1 MLLSKYFIKMRRRKY
16 YHFIFGEEYF
26 MRRLKQLVA
35 MMLVVCM
42 LITLCPSDVS
52 ARTSKAAVKSV
63 TVTNLVTNKLVLKK
77 GTKFQVKPRV
87 VVTGKI
93 SKKVT
98 YVSSNKKIVTVDNKG
113 VVKAVKSGKA
123 VVAVKSAANPRVMYK
138 FNVYVG
144 VPTKA
149 VKLSAKAVNM

>member
-1 MLLSKYFIKMRRRKY
+1 
-16 YHFIFGEEYF
+16 

-52 ARTSKAAVKSV
+52 AATSKAAVKSV

-98 YVSSNKKIVTVDNKG
+98 YVSSNKKIVIELSMFIQGCAYTFLKYKDQDPAKVIDTLAG
-113 VVKAVKSGKA
+113 IIERAV
-123 VVAVKSAANPRVMYK
+123 RD
-138 FNVYVG
+138 
-144 VPTKA
+144 
-149 VKLSAKAVNM
+149 